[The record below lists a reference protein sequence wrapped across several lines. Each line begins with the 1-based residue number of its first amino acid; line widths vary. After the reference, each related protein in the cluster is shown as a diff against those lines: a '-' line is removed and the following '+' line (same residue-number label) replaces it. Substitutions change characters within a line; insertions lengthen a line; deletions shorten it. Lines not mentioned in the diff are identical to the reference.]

1 MYNLILMFMNN
12 LILLFGIIRERFY
25 NIWSDYFILI
35 KFVIKI
41 LYFFFCNVYKFDM
54 LVRIVNVC
62 L

>member
-1 MYNLILMFMNN
+1 MFMNN